1 MFRPL
6 ERMFSELLTPLELGD
21 TSSQRW
27 TNKNRNGFFA
37 IFHQIYQIQIQ
48 LRETLVQEKRVAEVA
63 EASSVSADRVTN
75 SSVLYGDQHWKIQ

>member
-27 TNKNRNGFFA
+27 TKKKRNGFFA
-37 IFHQIYQIQIQ
+37 IFHQTYQIQTQ
-48 LRETLVQEKRVAEVA
+48 LRETLVQHGW
-63 EASSVSADRVTN
+63 VS
-75 SSVLYGDQHWKIQ
+75 QP